1 MGTGLQYFNARYYDP
16 ELGQFLSPDTLV
28 PDPGNLF
35 DYNRYM
41 YTRGNPMRYND
52 PTGHFATLD
61 NGDADWEG
69 DHDCWT
75 LAYQIYGYGL
85 TSQQFAEDWQ
95 VSPNAWLDNI
105 AKASFADVNY
115 LTPFFAKYHAISDA
129 QTGQTQG
136 VPNPVPTYAPVN
148 IPNPCNFWDCPA
160 IALDLAS
167 LGSSIAQTSAVACS
181 ATGVGAPVCA
191 PAAGYFTY
199 VDFGLNIASVGY
211 EGAKYVQ
218 GNSTTFDL
226 SVTLTDGAVKPLA
239 EAFGAGASATPGI
252 GVAYD
257 TFMLGYDIFVDP
269 FVTTPGQAK
278 VAR

>member
-1 MGTGLQYFNARYYDP
+1 MCLQYYNARYYDP

-28 PDPGNLF
+28 PDPGTLF

-52 PTGHFATLD
+52 PTGHCATLD
-61 NGDADWEG
+61 DGSRDMDNDAG
-69 DHDCWT
+69 CWKAADEWFAT
-75 LAYQIYGYGL
+75 FGKGAFE
-85 TSQQFAEDWQ
+85 TDEEWQQFFAG
-95 VSPNAWLDNI
+95 NAAMTENFLR
-105 AKASFADVNY
+105 AG
-115 LTPFFAKYHAISDA
+115 LHAYWA
-129 QTGQTQG
+129 PKFQAWG
-136 VPNPVPTYAPVN
+136 VHHPTYNPEPQMHPTPTYAPVN

-191 PAAGYFTY
+191 PAATYFTY
-199 VDFGLNIASVGY
+199 VDIGLNTASIVY
-211 EGAKYVQ
+211 EGNKFIQ
-218 GNSTTFDL
+218 GSSTTFDL
-226 SVTLTDGAVKPLA
+226 SVTLADGAVKPLA

-257 TFMLGYDIFVDP
+257 TFMLSYDILVDP

-278 VAR
+278 VAK